1 MEGGTGERGGAA
13 VLIGIGEYL
22 HAEQVW
28 PLRYAARDAEAMAGV
43 LSDPELC
50 GFPAHKVKLL
60 TDQSASRD
68 KVAHHLSKWLPEQAR
83 GAEIA
88 LIYFAGH
95 GMIHRIGHR
104 DEGYLLPYDADPDDI
119 VTRGLLM
126 TDLARWI
133 EAIDAGTVIV
143 CLDCCHA
150 AKVLPRGGT
159 TPPSMGRDMRI
170 RPAMLQELTGR
181 GRYLIASCDDGQVS
195 LEAETLGHGLFTYHL
210 LDGIRGAGD
219 RDGDGRIGVAELFE
233 HVAEAVERDAR
244 ALGTIQ
250 KPWSCAIGPGG
261 TYISAPRR
269 TSAEG
274 RPKSGRAMAVVTAER
289 LWRERG
295 AEAAVSE
302 LERTTDWADGEQLI
316 SILDLLRV
324 MEHPAA
330 MPLLFQC
337 LAHAREEIRS
347 RAKQIVH
354 TIGWAKVA
362 GFIEV
367 LALHGDAEQFGV
379 VLDGLAAFEAHR
391 EIVTLLDRL
400 VVYLKGDQRNRTIF
414 LLERKQQSLDLERIA
429 ELFRESH
436 SPYQIQKALGQG
448 LYTAAY
454 LARDESSDLDVV
466 VRVLRHE
473 LVNSPQIRTQF
484 LDLSRRSLK
493 LIHHNLVLTREVK
506 AYSEQHI
513 YFVVRDYV
521 DGVTLQKVLESGRA
535 FSPEQIMKIVRQ
547 LLRALTPLHANRM
560 VHGSI
565 KPSNIFL
572 CGEDRVILGDI
583 ALPLR
588 GISIQLDRLSYDYRY
603 AAPENFRPGDTLG
616 PSSDFYAL
624 GCVAY
629 ELACGAPPFVSDNHY
644 ELAGKHVRDAVEP
657 ASQRGSSL
665 GMPGDP
671 LLLRFLAK
679 LPSDRVQDLDEALLS
694 IDDLHAVLVPRVK
707 VKAPTAP
714 ILGEA
719 SFIRYAT
726 DAAMS
731 LVSFPDDLKS
741 VEDIT
746 PSGVIHTGAVSTED
760 TFQMGID
767 SALEGEGDE
776 LERRIQMLGLLPNAG
791 ENEPD
796 DETLPR
802 PLGRFNLLRL
812 LGVGMFGK
820 VYVAWDGTLG
830 REVAIKIPRRGV
842 IESPAIAE
850 ASLAEAKNAAQLRH
864 PAIVAVFDVV
874 TLEDGTV
881 FVVMEYIEGPTL
893 RQMLKNGPMAPGWVA
908 GLIAEVAD
916 ALHYAHTKKF
926 VHRDIKP
933 ANILIDAL
941 SQPHVADFGLA
952 VHETTQPG
960 RSGELAG
967 TPSYMSPEQVRGE
980 AHRLDGRTDV
990 WALGVILYELLTGS
1004 RPFTGRDGEQVFEEI
1019 VRRDAKPPRQLN
1031 AAVPRELERICLKC
1045 LSKRMTDR
1053 YQTAGDLADD
1063 LKRFLAGQPNTGRLP
1078 FIEQPPV
1085 AARPLGTW
1093 DRLRRLFSFK
1103 KSPAGRDPPC

>member
-119 VTRGLLM
+119 VTGGLLM

-195 LEAETLGHGLFTYHL
+195 LEAETWGHGLFTYHL
-210 LDGIRGAGD
+210 LEGIRGAGD

-521 DGVTLQKVLESGRA
+521 DGVTLQKVLESGRV
-535 FSPEQIMKIVRQ
+535 FSPDQIMKIVRQ

-588 GISIQLDRLSYDYRY
+588 GISIDLDRLSYDYRY
-603 AAPENFRPGDTLG
+603 AAPEMFRQGDTLG
-616 PSSDFYAL
+616 PWSDFYAL

-665 GMPGDP
+665 GQAGDP
-671 LLLRFLAK
+671 VLLRFLAK
-679 LPSDRVQDLDEALLS
+679 PASDRFQDLDDALQS
-694 IDDLHAVLVPRVK
+694 IDGLHAALVPRVK
-707 VKAPTAP
+707 ADDPSSLIV
-714 ILGEA
+714 GA
-719 SFIRYAT
+719 SSLLRYST
-726 DAAMS
+726 DAALS
-731 LVSFPDDLKS
+731 LVSFSDDLRS
-741 VEDIT
+741 VEDT
-746 PSGVIHTGAVSTED
+746 LTSHVIDTAVVSTED
-760 TFQMGID
+760 TLATTID
-767 SALEGEGDE
+767 PDRESSPTLGLAQVSPQIEGFVMIRTLGEGG
-776 LERRIQMLGLLPNAG
+776 LGTVYLAQ
-791 ENEPD
+791 D
-796 DETLPR
+796 R
-802 PLGRFNLLRL
+802 ALGR
-812 LGVGMFGK
+812 V
-820 VYVAWDGTLG
+820 
-830 REVAIKIPRRGV
+830 VAIKVSRAISRS
-842 IESPAIAE
+842 SPDGLARFKREGTAMARLDHPNIVSIYAVGEQDGLSYVVLPYIDGGDLKQRMRDRAWPPDEAARLVATIA
-850 ASLAEAKNAAQLRH
+850 RTM
-864 PAIVAVFDVV
+864 D
-874 TLEDGTV
+874 
-881 FVVMEYIEGPTL
+881 
-893 RQMLKNGPMAPGWVA
+893 
-908 GLIAEVAD
+908 
-916 ALHYAHTKKF
+916 YAHSRGIL
-926 VHRDIKP
+926 HRDLKP
-933 ANILIDAL
+933 SNILFDRNGTPRIT
-941 SQPHVADFGLA
+941 DFGLA
-952 VHETTQPG
+952 KLIGEQQEDAATTQT
-960 RSGELAG
+960 G
-967 TPSYMSPEQVRGE
+967 TVMGTVSYMSPEQSRGE
-980 AHRLDGRTDV
+980 IDRIGFATDIH
-990 WALGVILYELLTGS
+990 ALGAILYELLAGR
-1004 RPFTGRDGEQVFEEI
+1004 RPFQGGTAMELLMQVQTYQPEPPSRWRPGLPRDL
-1019 VRRDAKPPRQLN
+1019 DA
-1031 AAVPRELERICLKC
+1031 ICLKC
-1045 LSKRMTDR
+1045 LEKEPERR
-1053 YQTAGDLADD
+1053 YSTAGALADD
-1063 LKRFLAGQPNTGRLP
+1063 LERFLAGQPVT
-1078 FIEQPPV
+1078 
-1085 AARPLGTW
+1085 ARPLGAW
-1093 DRLRRLFSFK
+1093 ERLRRLFSFK
-1103 KSPAGRDPPC
+1103 K